1 MGVLHLLHALL
12 VRQREDVPVALLRCH
27 HHVLNARRCRHR
39 FPRRNVER
47 VLCCSLQWLP
57 ER

>member
-39 FPRRNVER
+39 LPRRNVER
-47 VLCCSLQWLP
+47 VLCSLQWLP